1 MKHLMFLVIM
11 LLSPLAS
18 HAQQHVAYA
27 YDASGNRISRTIVM
41 AQGSR
46 VQRATGIQDYSDDV
60 GGVRL
65 RIYPNPV
72 VETLT
77 VDIDGDGKASGAYAL
92 YDPNGRLV
100 ASGKIGNE
108 RTAIDMSG
116 LGDGL
121 YVLKAT
127 VGEHSTSWKI
137 IKK

>member
-1 MKHLMFLVIM
+1 MKHLMLLVLM

-18 HAQQHVAYA
+18 HAQQHVAYS

-41 AQGSR
+41 EQGSR
-46 VQRATGIQDYSDDV
+46 VRRATGIQDYSDDV

-77 VDIDGDGKASGAYAL
+77 VAIDDDGKASGAYAL

-100 ASGKIGNE
+100 ANGK
-108 RTAIDMSG
+108 
-116 LGDGL
+116 
-121 YVLKAT
+121 
-127 VGEHSTSWKI
+127 
-137 IKK
+137 